1 MVALSR
7 FGLAPPALPRGERG
21 STLAAAPWVAARRR
35 LPPGSGSVTIAGP
48 MTSPLTEPPPFVAY
62 GAAHTLALGAIA
74 GATVILVV
82 LLRATARRPW
92 HGALRRTAAWGLVV
106 ILLAGA
112 AEGQWERVAA
122 GQWSLQESLP
132 LHLCDI
138 GVFVTVVALIG
149 AAGGRVGRGVY
160 QRCYELAYVWA
171 LGGTSQAVLTPD
183 VAHSFPDPVCVRYF
197 FLHGAVLVAVLM
209 MTLALGW
216 RPLPGAVRRVWVV
229 TLGLAVVVLLVNW
242 ALGAN
247 YMYLCRPPAR
257 PSLFDYFGAWPWSL
271 LSLAAVGTVLIGLC
285 CLPFWLMDRWHTRT
299 NAQ

>member
-1 MVALSR
+1 MTR
-7 FGLAPPALPRGERG
+7 PP
-21 STLAAAPWVAARRR
+21 
-35 LPPGSGSVTIAGP
+35 
-48 MTSPLTEPPPFVAY
+48 TELPPFVAY

-82 LLRATARRPW
+82 LLRATATRPW
-92 HGALRRTAAWGLVV
+92 HATLRRTVAGGLVV
-106 ILLAGA
+106 ILFAGA

-138 GVFVTVVALIG
+138 GVFVTIVALIG
-149 AAGGRVGRGVY
+149 AARGRAGRGVY

-171 LGGTSQAVLTPD
+171 IGGTSQAVLTPD
-183 VAHSFPDPVCVRYF
+183 VANSFPDPVCVRYF
-197 FLHGAVLVAVLM
+197 FLHGTVLVAVLV

-216 RPLPGAVRRVWVV
+216 RPLPGAVGRVWVV

-242 ALGAN
+242 VLGAN

-257 PSLFDYFGAWPWSL
+257 PSLFDYFGPWPWSL
-271 LSLAAVGTVLIGLC
+271 LSLAAVGTVLIALC
-285 CLPFWLMDRWHTRT
+285 CLPFRLMERRRARR

>member
-1 MVALSR
+1 
-7 FGLAPPALPRGERG
+7 
-21 STLAAAPWVAARRR
+21 
-35 LPPGSGSVTIAGP
+35 
-48 MTSPLTEPPPFVAY
+48 MTTPLTEPPPFVAY

-74 GATVILVV
+74 GATAILVV
-82 LLRATARRPW
+82 LLRATVARPW
-92 HGALRRTAAWGLVV
+92 HATLRRAVAGGLVV
-106 ILLAGA
+106 VLLAGA

-138 GVFVTVVALIG
+138 GVLVTVIALIG
-149 AAGGRVGRGVY
+149 AARGRVGRGVY
-160 QRCYELAYVWA
+160 QRCYELAYVWTV
-171 LGGTSQAVLTPD
+171 GGTSQAVLTPD

-197 FLHGAVLVAVLM
+197 FLHGAVLVAVLV

-229 TLGLAVVVLLVNW
+229 TLGLAVIVLLINW
-242 ALGAN
+242 VLGAN

-257 PSLFDYFGAWPWSL
+257 PSLFDCFGPWPWSL

-285 CLPFWLMDRWHTRT
+285 YLPFWVLDRRRVRR